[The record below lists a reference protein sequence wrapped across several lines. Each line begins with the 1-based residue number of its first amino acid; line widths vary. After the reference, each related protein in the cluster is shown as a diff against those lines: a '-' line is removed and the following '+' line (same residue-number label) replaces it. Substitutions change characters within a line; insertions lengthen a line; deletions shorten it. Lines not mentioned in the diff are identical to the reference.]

1 MQRILSLA
9 VGITTNEVIE
19 NEALINSWMDVF
31 DTVIGKVAFEYTSMV
46 AVSPILDMIDRK
58 NSIPKRKKGNKLLM
72 SLARNCGEEAFDEED
87 QILRK
92 IVAIC
97 GDTNYEIRLDG
108 VMFLRDYLS
117 LNAEKLKEG
126 NRLENVYLPE
136 LYELL
141 NDEESMVRIEAI
153 EASIEVLT
161 TMGVENVEKQFMP
174 PLLKMLNL
182 KATTED
188 VVPRMS
194 KLIGKITH
202 KLMQLDLHQKHK
214 EPILNYF

>member
-1 MQRILSLA
+1 
-9 VGITTNEVIE
+9 
-19 NEALINSWMDVF
+19 
-31 DTVIGKVAFEYTSMV
+31 
-46 AVSPILDMIDRK
+46 
-58 NSIPKRKKGNKLLM
+58 
-72 SLARNCGEEAFDEED
+72 
-87 QILRK
+87 
-92 IVAIC
+92 VAIC

-214 EPILNYF
+214 EPILNYFLWLTEVEEDEIRLNAAFNLPAF